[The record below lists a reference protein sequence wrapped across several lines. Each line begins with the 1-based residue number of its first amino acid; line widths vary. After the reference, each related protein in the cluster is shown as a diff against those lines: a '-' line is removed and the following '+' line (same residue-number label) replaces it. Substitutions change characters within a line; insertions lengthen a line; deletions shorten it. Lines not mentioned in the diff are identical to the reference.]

1 VEREHK
7 ISTPDKMTYEE
18 FKTKI
23 IELLTNNQTGLTWTS
38 IKEKLQLPQAV
49 PNNQWVMRLE
59 NETGMARRKDGSE
72 TFWYMPNKGT
82 VYTIGYEGKSITQF
96 IERLKKIG
104 IEQLVDV
111 REIPLSRKN
120 GFAKNALKKA
130 LDDNGIIYKHLPEL
144 GSPSEI
150 RHKLHEDWNY
160 DEFFKEYTAYI
171 QNEEPQKALVKL
183 AEFAHM
189 RKTVIMCFEY
199 SVEKCHR
206 RIIKERLISDG
217 FGVVD
222 L

>member
-1 VEREHK
+1 
-7 ISTPDKMTYEE
+7 MTYEE

-23 IELLTNNQTGLTWTS
+23 IELLTNNQTGLTWTL

-59 NETGMARRKDGSE
+59 NETGMARKKDGGE
-72 TFWYMPNKGT
+72 TFWYLPNKGT

-96 IERLKKIG
+96 IEKLKKMG
-104 IEQLVDV
+104 IEQLIDV
-111 REIPLSRKN
+111 REIALSRKN
-120 GFAKNALKKA
+120 GFAKTALRKV
-130 LDDNGIIYKHLPEL
+130 LDENSIVYKHFPEL

-150 RHKLHEDWNY
+150 RHKLHEDSNY
-160 DEFFKEYTAYI
+160 DQFFKDYTVYMAT
-171 QNEEPQKALVKL
+171 EEPQKALSNL
-183 AEFAHM
+183 AELAHM

-199 SVEKCHR
+199 HVDKCHR
-206 RIIKERLISDG
+206 RIIKERLIADG